1 MTDDEIKAIVLR
13 AIGAIAPE
21 ADLDQIDPA
30 VDLREQLDIDSMDG
44 LNIMIG
50 IHEATGVDI
59 PEADYPLSLACR
71 GGLCSGFSLTS
82 RSRVWVRCSA
92 GIISSDR
99 SPQGVGA
106 MRVAT

>member
-13 AIGAIAPE
+13 EIGNIAPE

-30 VDLREQLDIDSMDG
+30 VDLREQLDLDSMDG

-59 PEADYPLSLACR
+59 PEADYPQMTTLNRCVAYLRAR
-71 GGLCSGFSLTS
+71 LN
-82 RSRVWVRCSA
+82 RV
-92 GIISSDR
+92 
-99 SPQGVGA
+99 
-106 MRVAT
+106 